1 MVDEAEGTKEVRA
14 ELEQIAVR
22 RAKDRAKAAT
32 WNLDIAVFLFAI
44 LIIIIMLL
52 FQDISIEIV
61 APVALFGLGMVW
73 LVGWRRGRQ
82 LYQRYYDD
90 ELLKL
95 RQETESTI
103 KATAE
108 ESIEEIVQKALRE
121 KYQ

>member
-1 MVDEAEGTKEVRA
+1 MVDEAEGSKEVRA

-44 LIIIIMLL
+44 LVIIIMLL

-61 APVALFGLGMVW
+61 APVALFGLVMVW

-95 RQETESTI
+95 RQETESTV

>member
-14 ELEQIAVR
+14 ELEQIADG
-22 RAKDRAKAAT
+22 RARDRAKAAT
-32 WNLDIAVFLFAI
+32 WSLDIAVFLFAI

-61 APVALFGLGMVW
+61 APVALFGLVMVW

-95 RQETESTI
+95 RQETESTV
-103 KATAE
+103 KTTAE

-121 KYQ
+121 KYR

>member
-14 ELEQIAVR
+14 ELEQIAAL

-61 APVALFGLGMVW
+61 APVALFGLAMVW

-95 RQETESTI
+95 RQETESTV

-121 KYQ
+121 KYR

>member
-1 MVDEAEGTKEVRA
+1 MVDGVEGTKEVRV
-14 ELEQIAVR
+14 ELEQTADG
-22 RAKDRAKAAT
+22 RARDRAKAAT

-61 APVALFGLGMVW
+61 APVALFGLAMVW
-73 LVGWRRGRQ
+73 LEGWRRGRQ
-82 LYQRYYDD
+82 LYQRYYYD

-95 RQETESTI
+95 RQETESTV
-103 KATAE
+103 KTTVE

-121 KYQ
+121 KYR

>member
-14 ELEQIAVR
+14 ELEQIAAG
-22 RAKDRAKAAT
+22 RARDRAKAAT

-61 APVALFGLGMVW
+61 APVALFGLVMVW

-95 RQETESTI
+95 RQETESTV
-103 KATAE
+103 KTTAE

>member
-14 ELEQIAVR
+14 ELEQIAAL
-22 RAKDRAKAAT
+22 RARDRAKAAT

-52 FQDISIEIV
+52 FQDISLEIV
-61 APVALFGLGMVW
+61 APVALFGLVMVW

-95 RQETESTI
+95 RQETEGTV

>member
-1 MVDEAEGTKEVRA
+1 MVDGVEGTKEVRV
-14 ELEQIAVR
+14 ELEQTADG
-22 RAKDRAKAAT
+22 RARDRARATT

-61 APVALFGLGMVW
+61 APVALFGLAMVW

-95 RQETESTI
+95 RQETESTV
-103 KATAE
+103 KTTVE

-121 KYQ
+121 KYR

>member
-1 MVDEAEGTKEVRA
+1 MVDEAEGTTEDRA
-14 ELEQIAVR
+14 ELEQIAAG
-22 RAKDRAKAAT
+22 RARDRAKAAT

-61 APVALFGLGMVW
+61 APVALFGLVMVW

-95 RQETESTI
+95 RQETESTV

>member
-1 MVDEAEGTKEVRA
+1 MVNEAEGTKEVRA
-14 ELEQIAVR
+14 ELEQIADG
-22 RAKDRAKAAT
+22 RARDRAKAAT

-44 LIIIIMLL
+44 LIIIIILL

-61 APVALFGLGMVW
+61 APVALFGLVMVW

-82 LYQRYYDD
+82 LYQRYYGY

-95 RQETESTI
+95 RQETEGMV

-108 ESIEEIVQKALRE
+108 ESVEEIVQKALRE

>member
-14 ELEQIAVR
+14 ELEQIVAG
-22 RAKDRAKAAT
+22 RARDRAKAAT

-61 APVALFGLGMVW
+61 APVALFGLVMVW

-95 RQETESTI
+95 RQETESTV